1 MLNTQNINSAK
12 GSLLGCNTEVFS
24 GTGNSFVEYL
34 YSLEVENFRHIN
46 NLNVKFKFPIT
57 IISGSNKIGKT
68 SMLLL
73 IACSHVHFKKFDATK
88 PTTELRDHKWR
99 DVITF
104 TNHENVN
111 NDYIYRLKWRKG
123 NQNREGQGKRT
134 SNTGAWTGL
143 AKFSSQENRINAKI
157 RDREVRL
164 IDLERIIPA
173 RNFSN
178 SLFRKIDQVN
188 LNNRLSADVEK
199 AFSFIFNL
207 DPNIEIYNIGS
218 HVNKIAYLIRPNDG
232 DSYSS
237 YNAASGEE
245 SLLNML
251 TEVIDTAENS
261 LILIDEIEAAFH
273 PTIQRKIADI
283 IQYFSW
289 HHKKQ
294 FIITTH
300 SPTMMGAFPQK
311 ARVFIDKKL
320 DGSYESISNV
330 PINVAFSKM
339 DSLSHPLIN
348 LYCEDEEAKYI
359 LRNLLVGLN
368 STHKNFDKLVN
379 LITSGPVN
387 SVRDDYKRH
396 KRNYSQMRLKIG
408 FACVFDG
415 DYKNDPHYSDYHKN
429 PDEFSFFLY
438 PFMAPEKFL
447 VTSYLN
453 ANPNTNLRSALNFND
468 HHTLFQEMQ
477 NLGLAANRMQAREM
491 CWTSFKVTPEFSFL
505 KTEFEEFIIKTVK
518 HFAELS
524 E

>member
-1 MLNTQNINSAK
+1 MLNTQNIQRAK
-12 GSLLGCNTEVFS
+12 TSLLFYNRQVF
-24 GTGNSFVEYL
+24 TGIGNCFLEYL
-34 YSLEVENFRHIN
+34 YELDVENFRHIN
-46 NLNVKFKFPIT
+46 DLKVQFVHPVT

-73 IACSHVHFKKFDATK
+73 IACSHVNFKKFDSTK
-88 PTTELRDHKWR
+88 PTTELRNHLWR

-104 TNHENVN
+104 TSHETVN

-123 NQNREGQGKRT
+123 QQERQGEGKRT
-134 SNTGAWTGL
+134 SVTGAWTGL
-143 AKFSSQENRINAKI
+143 AKFSSQLNRINAKI

-188 LNNRLSADVEK
+188 LNNRLSPDVER
-199 AFSFIFNL
+199 AFSFIFSL
-207 DPNIEIYNIGS
+207 DPNLEIYNIGS
-218 HVNKIAYLIRPNDG
+218 HVNKIAYLIRPNQG

-251 TEVIDTAENS
+251 TEIIDTQVNS

-273 PTIQRKIADI
+273 PTIQRRIADI

-294 FIITTH
+294 FILTTH

-311 ARVFIDKKL
+311 SRVFIDKKN
-320 DGSYESISNV
+320 DGSYESIANV

-339 DSLSHPLIN
+339 DSQSHPLIN

-359 LRNLLVGLN
+359 IRNLLIGLN
-368 STHKNFDKLVN
+368 SSYKNFDKLVN
-379 LITSGPVN
+379 IISSGPIN
-387 SVRDDYKRH
+387 AVRDDYTRH

-408 FACVFDG
+408 FACIFDG
-415 DYKNDPHYSDYHKN
+415 DYKNDPNYSIYYKN

-447 VTSYLN
+447 ISSFLSI
-453 ANPNTNLRSALNFND
+453 NPNDSLRAAFNFND

-477 NLGLAANRMQAREM
+477 NLGIAANRMQAREL
-491 CWTSFKVTPEFSFL
+491 CWRSFIQTAEYTFL
-505 KTEFEEFIIKTVK
+505 RTEFNDFILATVK